1 MMAFYTGKGD
11 AGTTK
16 LFTTPKGER
25 ISKASCNIESL
36 GVVDELNSYLGIPKA
51 MARSAGFPADPKP
64 IDEMIHA
71 LQEDLFVVQAEL
83 AGADKVISPA
93 ALARIE
99 EEIAAIEAML
109 PPVTSFL
116 ISGASVLSAH
126 LDYARTLARRAE
138 RRLVAGRHEDS
149 NLYQDGTMAYLNR
162 LSSILYALVRLVNHY
177 EEAQETAP
185 HY

>member
-1 MMAFYTGKGD
+1 MMFYTGKGD

-25 ISKASCNIESL
+25 VSKASCNIESL
-36 GVVDELNSYLGIPKA
+36 GVVDELNSYLGVPKA
-51 MARSAGFPADPKP
+51 LARVAGFPDQPKP
-64 IDEMIHA
+64 IHEMLHS

-83 AGADKVISPA
+83 AGADKVISSQ

-99 EEIAAIEAML
+99 DEIQTIEKML
-109 PPVTSFL
+109 PPVTTFL

-138 RRLVAGRHEDS
+138 RRLVAGRNEHPGLCRES
-149 NLYQDGTMAYLNR
+149 TMAYMNR

-177 EEAQETAP
+177 EQAEEKAP
-185 HY
+185 TY

>member
-1 MMAFYTGKGD
+1 MAFYTGKGD

-25 ISKASCNIESL
+25 VSKASCNIESL
-36 GVVDELNSYLGIPKA
+36 GVVDELNSYIGIPKA
-51 MARSAGFPADPKP
+51 LAREAGLPDQPKP
-64 IDEMIHA
+64 IHEMLHA

-83 AGADKVISPA
+83 AGADKAISDM
-93 ALARIE
+93 ALGRIE
-99 EEIAAIEAML
+99 AEIKAIEEML

-138 RRLVAGRHEDS
+138 RRMVAGRNEQPE
-149 NLYQDGTMAYLNR
+149 LCREGTMAYMNR

-177 EEAQETAP
+177 EESEERAP
-185 HY
+185 RD